1 MELSRRSFL
10 KRGLI
15 LGTTP
20 VAAGLASTAAMAAS
34 STKKPYK
41 LANVQEYFNIC
52 CYCAGGCGTIVSNRN
67 GELIN
72 IEGDPDHPVNLGGL
86 CPKGATLWGLRQV
99 VTPDRKVKPNPNR
112 FLYPMVRRP
121 GSKEWERISWDEAFD
136 GIARHVKKTRDET
149 FVQTEDGY
157 TVNRAEGFAFLGG
170 SQINNEE
177 CWLLQK
183 FCRTLGS
190 IAIDNQTR
198 VCHSSTV
205 AGLGPSFGRGSMT
218 SHWCDFANADVI
230 LTAGSNNVENHP
242 LSSRWV
248 QRAQDKG
255 ATWIVI
261 DPRFTRSAKNADI
274 YGRIRP
280 GTDIAFW
287 GGLISYIINN
297 KLYQEEYV
305 LNYTNA
311 ACILT
316 KDYDFDPKTGLF
328 TGFDEASK
336 SYSAESWGYDVERF
350 EQWDTT
356 PTGKYAWV
364 KKPGTPN
371 FVPPELEILKRDM
384 TLENPLC
391 VLNVMKRH
399 YDRYTPEMVA
409 KVTGMDPDVMMKIWQ
424 VYAGTGKPG
433 KAGALLY
440 ALGQTQHTYGGQNCR
455 AMSIIQLLLGN
466 IGVPGGGLNAMRGEP
481 NVQGATDVACT
492 VPDLPGYLKW
502 PTAKKHRHLADYLHA
517 ETYADGYYSNKP
529 KFMVSFLK
537 EFFGENATVE
547 NDYGYEML
555 PKIGPRLPASAWT
568 TMGTFHMM
576 RDGRIKGYFAWG
588 MNPAHSTPNA
598 KFARNAMANLDMA

>member
-1 MELSRRSFL
+1 MPANAEGGSSADGEQTFRSACRGNCGSRCPLEVTVREGKVVKARPMDMPGEDAVRKRFCVKGFSQPQRVYDTDRL
-10 KRGLI
+10 K
-15 LGTTP
+15 
-20 VAAGLASTAAMAAS
+20 
-34 STKKPYK
+34 
-41 LANVQEYFNIC
+41 
-52 CYCAGGCGTIVSNRN
+52 
-67 GELIN
+67 
-72 IEGDPDHPVNLGGL
+72 
-86 CPKGATLWGLRQV
+86 
-99 VTPDRKVKPNPNR
+99 
-112 FLYPMVRRP
+112 YPMKRVGER
-121 GSKEWERISWDEAFD
+121 GAGEWERISWDEAFD

-157 TVNRAEGFAFLGG
+157 TVNRTEGFAFLGG

-433 KAGALLY
+433 KAGSNLIALFRTGSGMSQLVLSLTIGPQSLWAFSTTTEDVAIRNNLY
-440 ALGQTQHTYGGQNCR
+440 QRLGPSETLR
-455 AMSIIQLLLGN
+455 RLAARF
-466 IGVPGGGLNAMRGEP
+466 PGGSAKAEVERRRR
-481 NVQGATDVACT
+481 NVEDQSD
-492 VPDLPGYLKW
+492 
-502 PTAKKHRHLADYLHA
+502 
-517 ETYADGYYSNKP
+517 ADGEVVN
-529 KFMVSFLK
+529 VIL
-537 EFFGENATVE
+537 EIANE
-547 NDYGYEML
+547 
-555 PKIGPRLPASAWT
+555 I
-568 TMGTFHMM
+568 
-576 RDGRIKGYFAWG
+576 
-588 MNPAHSTPNA
+588 
-598 KFARNAMANLDMA
+598 AREL

>member
-157 TVNRAEGFAFLGG
+157 TVNRTEGFAFLGG

-424 VYAGTGKPG
+424 VYAGTGKPD

-455 AMSIIQLLLGN
+455 AMSIVQLLLGN

-502 PTAKKHRHLADYLHA
+502 PTAKKHLSLIH
-517 ETYADGYYSNKP
+517 
-529 KFMVSFLK
+529 
-537 EFFGENATVE
+537 
-547 NDYGYEML
+547 
-555 PKIGPRLPASAWT
+555 I
-568 TMGTFHMM
+568 
-576 RDGRIKGYFAWG
+576 
-588 MNPAHSTPNA
+588 
-598 KFARNAMANLDMA
+598 

>member
-157 TVNRAEGFAFLGG
+157 TVNRTEGFAFLGG

-287 GGLISYIINN
+287 GGLISYIIN
-297 KLYQEEYV
+297 LS
-305 LNYTNA
+305 L
-311 ACILT
+311 IH
-316 KDYDFDPKTGLF
+316 
-328 TGFDEASK
+328 
-336 SYSAESWGYDVERF
+336 
-350 EQWDTT
+350 
-356 PTGKYAWV
+356 
-364 KKPGTPN
+364 
-371 FVPPELEILKRDM
+371 I
-384 TLENPLC
+384 
-391 VLNVMKRH
+391 
-399 YDRYTPEMVA
+399 
-409 KVTGMDPDVMMKIWQ
+409 
-424 VYAGTGKPG
+424 
-433 KAGALLY
+433 
-440 ALGQTQHTYGGQNCR
+440 
-455 AMSIIQLLLGN
+455 
-466 IGVPGGGLNAMRGEP
+466 
-481 NVQGATDVACT
+481 
-492 VPDLPGYLKW
+492 
-502 PTAKKHRHLADYLHA
+502 
-517 ETYADGYYSNKP
+517 
-529 KFMVSFLK
+529 
-537 EFFGENATVE
+537 
-547 NDYGYEML
+547 
-555 PKIGPRLPASAWT
+555 
-568 TMGTFHMM
+568 
-576 RDGRIKGYFAWG
+576 
-588 MNPAHSTPNA
+588 
-598 KFARNAMANLDMA
+598 